1 MALRRITRAKPTLEQ
16 FQEKCVAVFRPELR
30 NKKSERFRVS
40 VKNGNALVVLLA
52 LVGCVSQ
59 PGKPGPN
66 ANTAQGQLIAAASAA
81 PNAPNSQTATT
92 LVEKDTPQPRMAT
105 YSCADGGKMT
115 VENIGTAIRVMGSDG
130 VNEELPAVPAGQ
142 NSRFGINHDAIV
154 IDGREALVM
163 KANATPV
170 ACRR

>member
-1 MALRRITRAKPTLEQ
+1 MALRLMSRATP
-16 FQEKCVAVFRPELR
+16 
-30 NKKSERFRVS
+30 
-40 VKNGNALVVLLA
+40 ALMALFALA
-52 LVGCVSQ
+52 ACVSQ
-59 PGKPGPN
+59 PGKPGTN
-66 ANTAQGQLIAAASAA
+66 AGSTKEQAAAATPGSG
-81 PNAPNSQTATT
+81 SQPTAIV
-92 LVEKDTPQPRMAT
+92 VEKDTPQPRVAT
-105 YSCADGGKMT
+105 YNCANGSRIT
-115 VENIGTAIRVMGSDG
+115 VENIGAAIRVVGSDG